1 MDDDRQFG
9 EILQCPGKFFFF
21 FKAKNGQHLTVTVV
35 SEIIFLWRFD
45 TFAPV
50 FDPAILSCGIVK
62 CVITFDQILV
72 MTCPATISIR
82 PLLITSGGPTTI

>member
-21 FKAKNGQHLTVTVV
+21 FKAKNGQHSLTVV
-35 SEIIFLWRFD
+35 SEMNNFLWRFD

-50 FDPAILSCGIVK
+50 FDPAILSCVIVK
-62 CVITFDQILV
+62 CVITFDQI
-72 MTCPATISIR
+72 
-82 PLLITSGGPTTI
+82 